1 MMWLALLAVYALCGV
16 VMLGVLLSANA
27 AAIKRD
33 MEAMGSLDV
42 LFVIGL
48 CAVVAVGAWPVLLGV
63 LIGNRLKG

>member
-1 MMWLALLAVYALCGV
+1 MWLALLAIYGLCGV

-33 MEAMGSLDV
+33 MEAMGSIEVAFV
-42 LFVIGL
+42 LGL
-48 CAVVAVGAWPVLLGV
+48 CAGFAVVAWPVLLGV